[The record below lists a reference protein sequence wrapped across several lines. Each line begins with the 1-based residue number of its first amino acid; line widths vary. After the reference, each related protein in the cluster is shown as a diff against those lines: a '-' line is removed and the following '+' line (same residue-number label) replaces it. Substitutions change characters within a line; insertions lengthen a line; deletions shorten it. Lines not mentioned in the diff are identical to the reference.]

1 MGHDARVLLL
11 ALGAGLP
18 ATVAALVLVWSGDR
32 TAKVQWTVTAVVL
45 GVWLG
50 LSLLAQAHVVRALNT
65 ISSLLAAMREG
76 DFSVGGRRAGGADP
90 LGITLLEL
98 NTLAALLRQ
107 YRLGTMEATTLLNEV
122 MAQIDVAVLAFD
134 SQHRLQL
141 INRAGEVLLR
151 RPIEQLLGHT
161 AQDLVL
167 SELLTGEVPRTV
179 ETVLG
184 GVTGRWELRRTPF
197 RRDGVPHILLVLSDV
212 DRALRAE
219 ERLAFHRM
227 ARVLGHEIN
236 NSLAPIKSIAA
247 SLLDLTRTGPLPP
260 DAHEDVKSGLAV
272 IERRAEALGRFMDSY
287 SRLARLPPPRLAP
300 LDVGAWI
307 RRVVGL
313 ERRLAVSVAA
323 GPDITIQADGDQLDQ
338 LLINLVSNAVEAAA
352 ETRGDVRLGWQTR
365 DGFLEVSV
373 LDEGPGIAQTANLF
387 IPFFTTKPNG
397 SGIGLALS
405 RQIAEAHR
413 GQITLKNRD
422 ERRGCIARL
431 RLPIDP
437 AGASLTAQTDV
448 R

>member
-18 ATVAALVLVWSGDR
+18 ATVTALVLVWSGDL

-50 LSLLAQAHVVRALNT
+50 LSLLARAHVVRALNT
-65 ISSLLAAMREG
+65 ISSLISAMREG
-76 DFSVGGRRAGGADP
+76 DFSVGGRLAGGADP

-107 YRLGTMEATTLLNEV
+107 HRLGTMEATTLLNEV
-122 MAQIDVAVLAFD
+122 MFQIDVAVLAFD

-141 INRAGEVLLR
+141 INRTGEVLLS
-151 RPIEQLLGHT
+151 RPTEQLLGRT
-161 AQDLVL
+161 AQELVL
-167 SELLTGEVPRTV
+167 SELLIGEVPRTL

-197 RRDGVPHILLVLSDV
+197 RRDGVPHILLVLADV

-247 SLLDLTRTGPLPP
+247 SLVDLTRRGPLLP

-272 IERRAEALGRFMDSY
+272 IERRSEALGRFMESY

-307 RRVVGL
+307 RRIVGL
-313 ERRLAVSVAA
+313 ERRLAVSIEA

-338 LLINLVSNAVEAAA
+338 LLINLVGNAVEAAA
-352 ETRGDVRLGWQTR
+352 ETRGSVRLGWQTR
-365 DGFLEVSV
+365 DGSLEVTV

-405 RQIAEAHR
+405 QQIAEAHR
-413 GQITLKNRD
+413 GQITLKNRE
-422 ERRGCIARL
+422 ERRGCVARL
-431 RLPIDP
+431 WLPIDRP
-437 AGASLTAQTDV
+437 GP